1 MMSHL
6 EIHFDVLAIIINVVL
21 RIVTAVLFVV
31 FLIPLFFKEARV
43 KNGLRTLRFELLF
56 TGTII
61 FCVNTFGLL
70 IIVFRSIGWDTTII
84 THLVTYFNSVALLA
98 YAIAKYVIYTQ
109 KYTPENKKLHE
120 KFEKM
125 ERAEHKKAKQLTTNK
140 KVK

>member
-1 MMSHL
+1 MSLLQL
-6 EIHFDVLAIIINVVL
+6 EFGLLSIIINVIF
-21 RIVTAVLFVV
+21 RIVTATLFVF
-31 FLIPLFFKEARV
+31 FLIPLFFREARV

-70 IIVFRSIGWDTTII
+70 IIVFRFLRWDTALIAD
-84 THLVTYFNSVALLA
+84 LVTYFNSVALLA
-98 YAIAKYVIYTQ
+98 YAIAKYIIYTQ

-125 ERAEHKKAKQLTTNK
+125 ERIERQKAKQLTTNK